1 MKKGLSDQKENLAS
15 RSEKAPRGPVRSPA
29 ASLKIRSKIRSKEEM
44 ADH

>member
-1 MKKGLSDQKENLAS
+1 MTGCLDQKENLAS